1 MKLRWGRIIFALFI
15 LVVIIGVIVY
25 LVFFNKKEVE
35 EEEPGVVENPTPVEE
50 KKLQILD
57 LESDSRP
64 IAVMINNHKTAQPLQ
79 TGLNDAYLVY
89 EIVVEG
95 GITRMLAVFKDA
107 DTETIG
113 TVRSSRHYFLDYA
126 QENDAVYVH
135 YGWSPQAE
143 EDIYNLGINNING
156 MVDGAPF
163 WRDTSLDVPTEHT
176 VYTSI
181 EDLEQSIEDKG
192 YRATSDEDALLKYS
206 IDEIDLSIM
215 DGATKAD
222 EIEIEYS
229 DYQTNTF
236 VYDEVNKVY
245 KKYSNGEERK
255 DYVTGETFTAKN
267 IITYQVSN
275 YSMDSYGRQEI
286 ENIGRG
292 EGYLISNGYAV
303 PITWEKDAP
312 SRQTVYKFLNGEEIT
327 VNDGNTYI
335 QIQPENKNIEISQKM
350 S

>member
-25 LVFFNKKEVE
+25 FVFFNKKEVE

>member
-25 LVFFNKKEVE
+25 FVFFNKKEVE

-107 DTETIG
+107 DTEIIG

-135 YGWSPQAE
+135 YGWSPQAK

-181 EDLEQSIEDKG
+181 EDLEQSIENKR
-192 YRATSDEDALLKYS
+192 YRITSEEDTLLKYS

-335 QIQPENKNIEISQKM
+335 QIQPKNKNIEILPKM

>member
-1 MKLRWGRIIFALFI
+1 MKLRWGRIVFALFI
-15 LVVIIGVIVY
+15 LVVIVGVIIY
-25 LVFFNKKEVE
+25 FVFFNKKDVE
-35 EEEPGVVENPTPVEE
+35 EEPEVTENPTPVEE

-57 LESDSRP
+57 LESNTRP
-64 IAVMINNHKTAQPLQ
+64 IAIMINNHKTAQPLQ

-107 DTETIG
+107 DTARIG

-126 QENDAVYVH
+126 QENDAIYVH

-163 WRDTSLDVPTEHT
+163 WRDKTLNVPTEHT

-181 EDLEQSIEDKG
+181 EDLEETIADKG
-192 YRATSDEDALLKYS
+192 YRNTTDKDNLLKYS
-206 IDEIDLSIM
+206 IDEIDLSVM

-222 EIEIEYS
+222 EVEIEYS
-229 DYQTNTF
+229 SYQTNTF

-245 KKYSNGEERK
+245 KKYSNGVERK
-255 DYVTGETFTAKN
+255 DYVTEETFTAKN

-275 YSMDSYGRQEI
+275 YSMDAKGRQEI
-286 ENIGRG
+286 ENIGKG
-292 EGYLISNGYAV
+292 DGYFISNGYAV

-312 SRQTVYKFLNGEEIT
+312 SRQTVYRYLNGTEIT

-335 QIQPENKNIEISQKM
+335 QIQQKNKSIEISQKM

>member
-1 MKLRWGRIIFALFI
+1 MKLRWDRIIAVF
-15 LVVIIGVIVY
+15 LVFVLLIGVGVY
-25 LVFFNKKEVE
+25 FIFFNKKDEKQLE
-35 EEEPGVVENPTPVEE
+35 KPETQEPVVE
-50 KKLQILD
+50 KKLQILN
-57 LESDSRP
+57 LESNTRP
-64 IAVMINNHKTAQPLQ
+64 IAVMINNHKTAQPYQ

-107 DTETIG
+107 DTEIIG

-126 QENDAVYVH
+126 QENDAIYVH

-181 EDLEQSIEDKG
+181 EDLEQSIEKKR
-192 YRATSDEDALLKYS
+192 YRITSDEDTLLKYS
-206 IDEIDLSIM
+206 IDEIDFSTYE
-215 DGATKAD
+215 GAIKAD

-229 DYQTNTF
+229 SYQTNNF
-236 VYDEVNKVY
+236 IYDEVNKVY

-255 DYVTGETFTAKN
+255 DYVTGENFTAKN
-267 IITYQVSN
+267 IITYQISN
-275 YSMDSYGRQEI
+275 YSMDAKGRQEI
-286 ENIGRG
+286 ENIGKG

-335 QIQPENKNIEISQKM
+335 QIQPENKNLEILPKM

>member
-1 MKLRWGRIIFALFI
+1 MKLRWGRIIFALVI
-15 LVVIIGVIVY
+15 LVIVVGVIVY
-25 LVFFNKKEVE
+25 FVFFNKEEVE
-35 EEEPGVVENPTPVEE
+35 EPSILENPEPVEE

-64 IAVMINNHKTAQPLQ
+64 IAVMVNNHKTAQPLQ

-95 GITRMLAVFKDA
+95 GITRMLAVYKDA
-107 DTETIG
+107 DDVTIG
-113 TVRSSRHYFLDYA
+113 TIRSSRHYFLDYA

-156 MVDGAPF
+156 MVDGDPF
-163 WRDTSLDVPTEHT
+163 WRDTSLNVPTEHT

-181 EDLEQSIEDKG
+181 EDLEQSISDKG
-192 YRATSDEDALLKYS
+192 YRTTSEEDNLLKYS
-206 IDEIDLSIM
+206 IDEIDLSII
-215 DGATKAD
+215 DGAVKAD
-222 EIEIEYS
+222 EVEIEYS

-236 VYDEVNKVY
+236 VYDDVNKVY
-245 KKYSNGEERK
+245 KKYSNDEERK
-255 DYVTGETFTAKN
+255 DYITGETFTVKN

-275 YSMDSYGRQEI
+275 YSMDAKGRQEI

-335 QIQPENKNIEISQKM
+335 QIQPENKIIEISLQFR
-350 S
+350 

>member
-25 LVFFNKKEVE
+25 FVFFNKKEVE

-107 DTETIG
+107 DTEIIG

-156 MVDGAPF
+156 MVDGSPF

-181 EDLEQSIEDKG
+181 EDLEQSIENKR
-192 YRATSDEDALLKYS
+192 YRITSDEDTLLKYS
-206 IDEIDLSIM
+206 IDEIDFSTCE
-215 DGATKAD
+215 GAIKAD

-229 DYQTNTF
+229 SYQTNNF
-236 VYDEVNKVY
+236 IYDEVNKVY

-255 DYVTGETFTAKN
+255 DYVTGENFTAKN

-275 YSMDSYGRQEI
+275 YSMDAKGRQEI
-286 ENIGRG
+286 ENIGKG

-335 QIQPENKNIEISQKM
+335 QIQPKNKNIEISQKM

>member
-25 LVFFNKKEVE
+25 FVFFNKKEVE
-35 EEEPGVVENPTPVEE
+35 EEEPGVVENPAPIEE

-107 DTETIG
+107 DTEIIG

-156 MVDGAPF
+156 MVDGSPF

-181 EDLEQSIEDKG
+181 EDLEQSIENKR
-192 YRATSDEDALLKYS
+192 YRITSDEDTLLKYS

-229 DYQTNTF
+229 SYQTNTF
-236 VYDEVNKVY
+236 VYDETNKVY

-335 QIQPENKNIEISQKM
+335 QIQPKNKNIEISQKM

>member
-25 LVFFNKKEVE
+25 FVFFNKKEVE

-107 DTETIG
+107 DPEIIG

-181 EDLEQSIEDKG
+181 EDLEQSIEKKR
-192 YRATSDEDALLKYS
+192 YRITSDEDTLLKYS
-206 IDEIDLSIM
+206 IDEIDFSTYE
-215 DGATKAD
+215 GAIKAD

-229 DYQTNTF
+229 SYQTNNF
-236 VYDEVNKVY
+236 IYDEVNKVY

-255 DYVTGETFTAKN
+255 DYVTGENFTAKN
-267 IITYQVSN
+267 IITYQISN
-275 YSMDSYGRQEI
+275 YSMDAKGRQEI
-286 ENIGRG
+286 ENIGKG

-335 QIQPENKNIEISQKM
+335 QIQPENKNLEILPKM